1 MRPFR
6 LSPGMRASAV
16 TATGIFLSLLAISGL
31 LARRHLVAGRGDRT
45 GAFRL
50 AAYTVGSGLLAWLLY
65 ADHVADFSGELGL
78 VIRGL
83 GTIVVL
89 ALVIWVLY
97 LALEPYVRRRWPHAL
112 ISWTRVLGGSFGDP
126 RVGGDLLIGLAAG
139 AAMAAVFA
147 MLLRL
152 PGLIGQPAP
161 QPSWEGLDTL
171 LGTREAAA
179 EAIFGQV
186 NAAAFGMAVL
196 LMLLLLRLVMPEWPA
211 AVVVVVLISIPHALD
226 SDLPMAVTLPI
237 NAVLLALPAVVL
249 LRFGLLAAITCIYV
263 VNQLGVNFPFGPAIG
278 GWMSG
283 PAVVLLAVLGGLA
296 AFGFRSATAGRR
308 RG

>member
-1 MRPFR
+1 M
-6 LSPGMRASAV
+6 
-16 TATGIFLSLLAISGL
+16 
-31 LARRHLVAGRGDRT
+31 
-45 GAFRL
+45 
-50 AAYTVGSGLLAWLLY
+50 
-65 ADHVADFSGELGL
+65 
-78 VIRGL
+78 
-83 GTIVVL
+83 VL

-112 ISWTRVLGGSFGDP
+112 ISWTRVLGGTFGDP

-147 MLLRL
+147 MLFRL

-211 AVVVVVLISIPHALD
+211 AVVVVALISIPHALD

-308 RG
+308 RGYE